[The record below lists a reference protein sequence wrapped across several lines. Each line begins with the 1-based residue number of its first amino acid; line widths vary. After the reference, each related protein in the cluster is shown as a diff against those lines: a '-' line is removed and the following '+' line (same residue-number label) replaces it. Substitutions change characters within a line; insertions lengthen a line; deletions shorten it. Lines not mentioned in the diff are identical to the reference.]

1 MGRTIIL
8 YIAFLLLLNSCTR
21 CKECC
26 DYLPNYQTIDG
37 QSYGSIFLDL
47 SRDNWIPKY
56 TSHDSI
62 LFVNSIGGQ
71 ESYVYH
77 QATKRVPYKV
87 DLYPTRLSGNCG
99 NTNLEIKHH
108 GMAEEEYL
116 ICSSYIPII
125 QKLQMNRAFSVDYK
139 MDSTAFLQ
147 APEYFMINWNNM
159 IFSPD
164 LNNYTNQPSKKF
176 HASLTLNG
184 HVYDSVF
191 ECYQINADPNYIG
204 PEGFYYSKKD
214 GFVGFYI
221 SRHLQEWLKK

>member
-8 YIAFLLLLNSCTR
+8 YVALLLLLNSCTR
-21 CKECC
+21 CTECC
-26 DYLPNYQTIDG
+26 DYMPSYQTIEG
-37 QSYGSIFLDL
+37 QSYGTIFLDS

-56 TSHDSI
+56 SSNDSM
-62 LFVNSIGGQ
+62 LFVNSNGGQ
-71 ESYVYH
+71 ESYLNN
-77 QATKRVPYKV
+77 QINMRSTYKV
-87 DLYPTRLSGNCG
+87 ELQPTRIYGECG
-99 NTNLEIKHH
+99 NNNLVISHH

-139 MDSTAFLQ
+139 MDSTMFLQ

-159 IFSPD
+159 LFSPD
-164 LNNYTNQPSKKF
+164 LNNYTDQPSKKF
-176 HASLTLNG
+176 HASISLNG